1 MLGGTIFFPPFI
13 PPLIVVNVHNIKFTM
28 LIIFKLKFI
37 ALIEW
42 LKTSPD
48 TLAKL
53 GAQPLPFPGMDSERG
68 VGAGGRGRDPLS
80 SGTSP
85 TGSRTPS
92 PSAGELLPLCPG
104 TPFPP
109 DLGTT
114 LPSLFL
120 QGSPRSRGLF

>member
-48 TLAKL
+48 TLAT
-53 GAQPLPFPGMDSERG
+53 E
-68 VGAGGRGRDPLS
+68 
-80 SGTSP
+80 
-85 TGSRTPS
+85 
-92 PSAGELLPLCPG
+92 
-104 TPFPP
+104 
-109 DLGTT
+109 
-114 LPSLFL
+114 
-120 QGSPRSRGLF
+120 